1 METQIQNNRERSE
14 TKSQKRLL
22 EKSFSEGDSQI
33 PIELLVGRTDLK
45 ELSCLLL
52 SPGLDEGGMVLESWC
67 GCQAGTW
74 CLQGRAWIPVPW
86 ETASDMDQ
94 NLSPAV
100 LSNTHF
106 WGLLPHSVQ
115 ICCPSCLW
123 GSTGTAS
130 GIWSNLSKAPLVHMG
145 FLSWEKKIVVWP

>member
-1 METQIQNNRERSE
+1 MEAQIQNNLESSE

-67 GCQAGTW
+67 GCQAGREELGSL
-74 CLQGRAWIPVPW
+74 CPGRLLQ
-86 ETASDMDQ
+86 
-94 NLSPAV
+94 
-100 LSNTHF
+100 
-106 WGLLPHSVQ
+106 
-115 ICCPSCLW
+115 
-123 GSTGTAS
+123 
-130 GIWSNLSKAPLVHMG
+130 IWTRTCHLQC
-145 FLSWEKKIVVWP
+145 